1 VTEADRIL
9 AEYSRRAEDPAAELY
24 APTNPAQLFIRQS
37 LERAIVR
44 LLGEAGALPLAGRR
58 VLDVGCGYGQWL
70 ADLETLG
77 AERTLLAGLDLVPER
92 AEKARARLGGA
103 DIREGDASELPFGD
117 GAFDLVLQSMMFSSI
132 LDASVRRRAAS
143 EMARVLAPGG
153 VVLWYDFFVDNPR
166 NPSVRGVTRREV
178 EELFPGFGLRWRRV
192 TLAPPIVR
200 ALAPR
205 LRPLAGALQAVRVLN
220 THALATLTRAP

>member
-9 AEYSRRAEDPAAELY
+9 AEYSRRAGDVAAEQY
-24 APTNPAQLFIRQS
+24 EPTNLAQLFIRQT
-37 LERAIVR
+37 LERATVGM
-44 LLGEAGALPLAGRR
+44 LGEAGALPLAGRR

-77 AERTLLAGLDLVPER
+77 AERALLAGIDLVEER

-103 DIREGDASELPFGD
+103 DIREGDATELRFED
-117 GAFDLVLQSMMFSSI
+117 GSFDLVLQSMMFSSI
-132 LDASVRRRAAS
+132 LDPSVKRRAAS

-153 VVLWYDFFVDNPR
+153 VVLWYDFFVNSPR
-166 NPSVRGVTRREV
+166 NPNVRGVGRREV
-178 EELFPGFGLRWRRV
+178 EELFPGFDLRWRRV
-192 TLAPPIVR
+192 TLAPPLLR

-205 LRPLAGALQAVRVLN
+205 LRPLAGALQGLRVLN
-220 THALATLTRAP
+220 THALATLSSA